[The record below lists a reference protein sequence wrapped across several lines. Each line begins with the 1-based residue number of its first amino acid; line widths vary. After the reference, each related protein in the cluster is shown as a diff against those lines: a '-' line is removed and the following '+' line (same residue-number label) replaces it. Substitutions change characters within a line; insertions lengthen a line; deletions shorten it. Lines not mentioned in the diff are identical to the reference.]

1 MARSQPDKAS
11 GRLLRGEILSRW
23 EQLTTA
29 EVEECGTDR
38 SKLIDIVQVRYGY
51 AKRRAEKEVEL
62 FFGDFHDR
70 LRMAA

>member
-1 MARSQPDKAS
+1 MAHSQSDKS
-11 GRLLRGEILSRW
+11 LGRLLRGEILSRW
-23 EQLTTA
+23 SQLTIA
-29 EVEECGTDR
+29 DLEECGADQ
-38 SKLIDIVQVRYGY
+38 SKLIDVVQARYGY